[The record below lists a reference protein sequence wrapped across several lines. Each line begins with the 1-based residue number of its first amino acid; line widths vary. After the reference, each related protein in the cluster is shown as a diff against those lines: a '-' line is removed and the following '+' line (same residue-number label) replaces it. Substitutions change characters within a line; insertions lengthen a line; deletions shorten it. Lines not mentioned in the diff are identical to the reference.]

1 MEKPKEMCYE
11 NSIENA
17 RKFLENQDKRKSPN
31 NRVND
36 SHFMDI
42 ANKGAERL
50 REKLIKNRSGKG
62 EGYL

>member
-1 MEKPKEMCYE
+1 MAKPKEMCYE

-17 RKFLENQDKRKSPN
+17 RRFLENQDMRKSPN

-50 REKLIKNRSGKG
+50 REKLIDFS
-62 EGYL
+62 